1 MLHESRSPEVLLK
14 APSIKTHYILPS
26 DKSEIDSLRWEARF
40 APMELEHGDQVLESG
55 TGTGIWVLS
64 LAEAIPPTI
73 SLTGIDI
80 NTRLFRPE
88 VPSNVSFLQRR
99 MDRTLQARQ
108 SASAHRW
115 TNPKEWEKGLQEIHR
130 VLVPGGWVQCLE
142 PCIPLKTDIG
152 PHTERMFEVLRNLLS
167 NNGLV
172 HNIVEVLGSRLPRTG
187 FVNVQTHTVSL
198 SAHSNGDEFSHRT
211 LMEWFFVALKPGMLA
226 TKLLSSEEEFEK
238 LMQSSYSYYYHCLKV
253 HRILSICSIANREES
268 ANARPK
274 ERRHLHNIRT
284 SFSSPDSASHGSLSL
299 LAEFGNGQKRWRG
312 GT

>member
-1 MLHESRSPEVLLK
+1 MLHESRSPEVLLR

-26 DKSEIDSLRWEARF
+26 DKSEIDRLNLQNQLLTREVCDGKLVF

-80 NTRLFRPE
+80 NTRLFRQE
-88 VPSNVSFLQRR
+88 VPSNVSFLQRSVTNLP
-99 MDRTLQARQ
+99 DE
-108 SASAHRW
+108 W
-115 TNPKEWEKGLQEIHR
+115 TERFKLVNQRLLIGGLTRKEWEKGLQEIHR

-187 FVNVQTHTVSL
+187 FVNVQIHTISL

-238 LMQSSYSYYYHCLKV
+238 LMQSMLKEWDESPKV
-253 HRILSICSIANREES
+253 AWSWSIVYA
-268 ANARPK
+268 
-274 ERRHLHNIRT
+274 
-284 SFSSPDSASHGSLSL
+284 
-299 LAEFGNGQKRWRG
+299 QKREKDTR
-312 GT
+312 THKFCICM